1 MLPAVLDQL
10 RRGLADGPATAALVT
25 GRPARQGRPAAV
37 LVLVDTLAG
46 GPRIVFVEK
55 STTLRRHAGQI
66 AFPGGAIEPND
77 GTVVA
82 AALREAQEEI
92 GLDPTGVR
100 VLGCVPGA
108 HVAASGFDV
117 ATVVGWWRRP
127 SAIHAADP
135 REIAG
140 VHQIAVADLVRPDA
154 RSTAV
159 HPWGYR
165 GPAFAVGDL
174 YIWGFTGHLLDG
186 ILDLAGWSVPW
197 DVGVESEIPQR
208 FLIGRP

>member
-1 MLPAVLDQL
+1 MLPPVLDQL
-10 RRGLADGPATAALVT
+10 RRGLSDGPATAALVT

-37 LVLVDTLAG
+37 LVLVDTRTG

-66 AFPGGAIEPND
+66 AFPGGAIEPED

-82 AALREAQEEI
+82 AALREAREEI
-92 GLDPTGVR
+92 ALDSTGVS

-117 ATVVGWWRRP
+117 ATVVGWWRSP

-140 VHQIAVADLVRPDA
+140 VHEIAVADLVRPDA

-197 DVGVESEIPQR
+197 DVRVESQIPER